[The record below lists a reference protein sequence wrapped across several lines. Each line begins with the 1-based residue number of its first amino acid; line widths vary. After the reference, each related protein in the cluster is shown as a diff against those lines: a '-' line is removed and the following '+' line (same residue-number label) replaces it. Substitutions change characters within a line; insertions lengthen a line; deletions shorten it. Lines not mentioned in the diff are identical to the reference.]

1 MNANFGSIIPYTR
14 HSVLDTESN
23 DQTFINSR
31 MDPRIH
37 EDDKFKSITTISKG
51 AE

>member
-1 MNANFGSIIPYTR
+1 MNTNFGSIIPHTR
-14 HSVLDTESN
+14 HSVVDTESN

-31 MDPRIH
+31 MDPRIR
-37 EDDKFKSITTISKG
+37 EDDKFKLITTTSG